1 MTAWRPAVTGIVVAV
16 LSVGAAAGVLYA
28 RQTRYPSPGE
38 AQQLL
43 YLRSGGVA
51 KRLALTFDGLVAD
64 VYWIRA
70 IQHFGRDA
78 HRLNLRSNW
87 GTPAG
92 TFDRQRDFVL
102 LQPLL
107 DLTTT
112 LDPRFNIAY
121 RFGAVF
127 LAAKPPFGPGR
138 ADQALALLEKGL
150 ARNPSR
156 WQYAFDMG
164 FIHFWAE
171 RDADAAA
178 RAFERAAAIPGA
190 PNWLRPLI
198 ATTRMQT
205 GDRAAARTIL
215 LQMRESEAEYIRRVA
230 DRGLA
235 QLEAL
240 DLIDRLNVVIEA
252 YARMQHT
259 YPASWADL
267 QAARLI
273 GAVPTDPAG
282 VPLVYDATA
291 HVALLSPRSPLAPL
305 PEPMPPRRGP
315 R

>member
-1 MTAWRPAVTGIVVAV
+1 VKASPALTGIVVAV
-16 LSVGAAAGVLYA
+16 VSVAAAAGVLHA
-28 RQTRYPSPGE
+28 RETRYPAPGE

-51 KRLALTFDGLVAD
+51 KRLALTFDGLVSD

-92 TFDRQRDFVL
+92 TFDRRRDFVL
-102 LQPLL
+102 LHPLL

-127 LAAKPPFGPGR
+127 LAAQPPFGPGR

-150 ARNPSR
+150 ARNPTR
-156 WQYAFDMG
+156 WQYAFDKG
-164 FIHFWAE
+164 FIHFWAG
-171 RDADAAA
+171 RDAEAAA
-178 RAFERAAAIPGA
+178 LEFERAAAIPGA

-198 ATTRMQT
+198 ASTRMQT
-205 GDRAAARTIL
+205 GDRAAARTML
-215 LQMRESEAEYIRRVA
+215 QQMRDSEAEYIRRAA

-235 QLEAL
+235 QLEAM
-240 DLIDRLNVVIEA
+240 DLIDRVNVVIEA
-252 YARMQHT
+252 YARMQQT
-259 YPASWADL
+259 YPGGWADL

-282 VPLVYDATA
+282 VPLVYDAVA
-291 HVALLSPRSPLAPL
+291 HVAVLSPQSPLAPL
-305 PEPMPPRRGP
+305 PRPMPPPRRGP
-315 R
+315 E